1 MPNWS
6 SVPAPK
12 WSERAVVPTRPCSS
26 AIGASMYTRGTNMT
40 SGRLDRFHQ
49 AVLEDNPFLQ
59 SVWGGG
65 KGYLRIGQSEVG
77 SALLDVAGV
86 NQLLS
91 SLPLEGSGFRLRA
104 RGEVYHLYDNL
115 GAAPRFVFTSDVRV
129 VADGDEAFE
138 AIRESGFDP
147 RSMAIVEGDGPRP
160 LTRSAPGQVT
170 VVSYQPNEVVVDVAA
185 PAAGVLVYN
194 DAFHPG
200 WTAFVD
206 EAARPILRA
215 NYLFKGVALDAGRH
229 RVTFA
234 YRPPGLRF
242 GVWMSGIGMAF
253 AVAILLLSRRRPADP
268 GYRADR

>member
-1 MPNWS
+1 MVLREHDRCDHALAGAASAGAEAGRHCSLRRARRRVPVDRDR
-6 SVPAPK
+6 SVDCRP
-12 WSERAVVPTRPCSS
+12 VPRV
-26 AIGASMYTRGTNMT
+26 RG
-40 SGRLDRFHQ
+40 
-49 AVLEDNPFLQ
+49 
-59 SVWGGG
+59 WGGA
-65 KGYLRIGQSEVG
+65 VG
-77 SALLDVAGV
+77 PAGRVAAVRSAGLVGHGPGV